1 MTRSLARCV
10 TRDDDKADDEN
21 AWQDQRQ
28 ESVARLM
35 ARLWQGCGKAHGK
48 DNVKEAWGRGVE
60 DGVRVHLAGVDAQ
73 LIRHEKSLSPNAA
86 VVRANITHPG

>member
-48 DNVKEAWGRGVE
+48 DNVKEAGV
-60 DGVRVHLAGVDAQ
+60 GVSRMGCAFTWRGVDAQ

-86 VVRANITHPG
+86 VVRANTTHPG